1 MNRTAIRKFIVSIAM
16 NYIVYYFDRNNTQP
30 KQHLVV
36 TKHDYTLSIDR
47 NCYLHR
53 TNFNDTLNDTFIDT
67 SNDIY
72 FEDYRIE
79 FDGIINNKNIKS
91 FFFIVV

>member
-30 KQHLVV
+30 KQHLVM
-36 TKHDYTLSIDR
+36 TKNDYTLSIDR
-47 NCYLHR
+47 NCYLPDI
-53 TNFNDTLNDTFIDT
+53 N
-67 SNDIY
+67 SNEAY
-72 FEDYRIE
+72 LEDYRIE

-91 FFFIVV
+91 LFFIVV

>member
-1 MNRTAIRKFIVSIAM
+1 MNRTAIRKFIVTIAM

-36 TKHDYTLSIDR
+36 TNNDYTLSIDR
-47 NCYLHR
+47 NYYLPR
-53 TNFNDTLNDTFIDT
+53 INFNDTFIDT

-72 FEDYRIE
+72 CEDYKIE
-79 FDGIINNKNIKS
+79 FDGMIHNKNIKS
-91 FFFIVV
+91 LFFIVV